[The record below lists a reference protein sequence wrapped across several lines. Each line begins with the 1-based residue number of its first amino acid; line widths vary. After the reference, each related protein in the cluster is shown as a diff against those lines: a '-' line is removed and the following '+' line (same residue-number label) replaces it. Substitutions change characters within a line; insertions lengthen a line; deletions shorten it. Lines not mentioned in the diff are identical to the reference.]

1 MLVWVLQREQQETL
15 EQALDRGKDGAK
27 CFCALRCDLKASCC
41 SEEMSTSSESVSGSE
56 LSLAVL
62 RQPSRREKP
71 LSQEAL

>member
-15 EQALDRGKDGAK
+15 EQALDRGKDG
-27 CFCALRCDLKASCC
+27 ALRCDLKASCC

-62 RQPSRREKP
+62 RQPARREKP